1 MVDGARWAAL
11 PQRYP
16 RIADAVLAVFVT
28 YLALLGMSPGDV
40 LDSGDPGPV
49 AHTAAVLGGAP
60 LALRR
65 RYPVLVLAVVAAA
78 LCVFYSTGCK
88 TSLGLL
94 GPLVAIYTVGVHHP
108 LTRSAPLTAAG
119 VLVISSG
126 AVAGLA
132 HFRWSTDLFAGLLF
146 GSTQAVIALALGQAI
161 RIRGRQAEQ
170 LRHERDLEAE
180 RAVTEER
187 MRIAHELHDVVAH
200 HLSVVAVQAS
210 LARYVLD
217 SDLETAR
224 EALGTISATTSSSLD
239 ELGRL
244 LRVLRPSLEE
254 PPGGGTR
261 FLPQPGLDELPV
273 LLERVRSSGVPVEL
287 RVEGEPRALSPGA
300 ELCAYR
306 VVQEALT
313 NVLKHAPTATAEVH
327 VHHHPD
333 AVTVR
338 IRDHGAPPPKNRK
351 PSGHGL
357 IGMCERAK
365 MYGGSVETGR
375 RPEGGFQ
382 VVLRIP
388 RAES

>member
-1 MVDGARWAAL
+1 M
-11 PQRYP
+11 
-16 RIADAVLAVFVT
+16 LAGFVT
-28 YLALLGMSPGDV
+28 YVALLGIAPSDV
-40 LDSGDPGPV
+40 LNSGDPGPV
-49 AHTAAVLGGAP
+49 AYTAAVLGAAP
-60 LALRR
+60 LVLRR
-65 RYPVLVLAVVAAA
+65 RYPVLVLVVVAVSLA
-78 LCVFYSTGCK
+78 VFYGSGCK

-94 GPLVAIYTVGVHHP
+94 GPLAAIYTVAVRHP
-108 LTRSAPLTAAG
+108 LQRSVPISAG
-119 VLVISSG
+119 VILLISSG
-126 AVAGLA
+126 VVHGVAD
-132 HFRWSTDLFAGLLF
+132 FRWAAASFAGILF
-146 GSTQAVIALALGQAI
+146 GVTQAVIAVTLGYAI
-161 RIRGRQAEQ
+161 RVRGEQAER

-200 HLSVVAVQAS
+200 HLSVVSVQAS

-224 EALGTISATTSSSLD
+224 EALNTISATTTGSLD

-244 LRVLRPSLEE
+244 LRVLRPSLDEK
-254 PPGGGTR
+254 PHAGTR

-287 RVEGEPRALSPGA
+287 SVEGEPRALSPGA

-313 NVLKHAPTATAEVH
+313 NVLKHAPSATAEVVVRH
-327 VHHHPD
+327 DAD
-333 AVTVR
+333 AVTVLVR
-338 IRDHGAPPPKNRK
+338 NEGAPAPKAGR

-365 MYGGSVETGR
+365 MYGGTVEAGR

-382 VVLRIP
+382 VALRIP
-388 RAES
+388 RGD

>member
-1 MVDGARWAAL
+1 MNSARWTTWA
-11 PQRYP
+11 QRYP
-16 RIADAVLAVFVT
+16 YLADAVLAGFVT
-28 YLALLGMSPGDV
+28 YVALLGIAPADV
-40 LDSGDPGPV
+40 LHSGDPGPV
-49 AHTAAVLGGAP
+49 AYTAAVLGAAP
-60 LALRR
+60 LVLRR
-65 RYPVLVLAVVAAA
+65 RYPLIVLVVVALA
-78 LCVFYSTGCK
+78 LTTFYGSGCK

-94 GPLVAIYTVGVHHP
+94 GPLVAIYTVAVRHP
-108 LTRSAPLTAAG
+108 LNRSVPVAVSVIAVVTGG
-119 VLVISSG
+119 VAYGIADFTWS
-126 AVAGLA
+126 A
-132 HFRWSTDLFAGLLF
+132 HSFAGILF
-146 GSTQAVIALALGQAI
+146 GATQAVIAVVLGYAI
-161 RIRGRQAEQ
+161 RVRGEQAER

-200 HLSVVAVQAS
+200 HLSVVSVQAS

-224 EALGTISATTSSSLD
+224 EALNTISATTTSSLD

-244 LRVLRPSLEE
+244 LRVLRPSLER
-254 PPGGGTR
+254 PDADTR

-273 LLERVRSSGVPVEL
+273 LLERVRSSGVAVEL
-287 RVEGEPRALSPGA
+287 RTEGEPRALSPGA

-313 NVLKHAPTATAEVH
+313 NVLKHAPAATADVVVRH
-327 VHHHPD
+327 DAD
-333 AVTVR
+333 AVTVL
-338 IRDHGAPPPKNRK
+338 IRNEGAPAPKSGR

-365 MYGGSVETGR
+365 MYGGTVEAGR

-382 VVLRIP
+382 VTLRIP
-388 RAES
+388 RAGD